1 MYAIKRLRNGR
12 IGNSLVADEILPLK
26 EFDTKEEAVAE
37 MKARR
42 IAFGDPKFN
51 ATVVGDDTD
60 YVITIGM
67 ELIDCEIRYWVE
79 RVNTDDNEQAT

>member
-1 MYAIKRLRNGR
+1 MYVIRRSRTGR
-12 IGNSLVADEILPLK
+12 VGNSLVVDEVITLK
-26 EFDTKEEAVAE
+26 RFETKEAAIAE

-51 ATVVGDDTD
+51 ATVEGDDTD

-67 ELIDCEIRYWVE
+67 ELLDCESRFWVE
-79 RVNTDDNEQAT
+79 RVTEEEEDE